1 MQPAPAASAW
11 PKRILITGIALTL
24 IGLTTLT
31 MTLGSIGDYYDPRET
46 SEHSVE
52 FGETTGPIELS
63 SGCWVV
69 NVEDSAKDYTI
80 TYQIIENGEVAG
92 DVDEGCRTD
101 FQAQTADVDF
111 VTVTELDIDE
121 KSQVLV
127 KITCESDDGCENPVL
142 FTNGDSVIN
151 SMMVD
156 PVSYTHLTLPT
167 KA

>member
-52 FGETTGPIELS
+52 FGETTGPIELA

-92 DVDEGCRTD
+92 DVEEGCRTD

-111 VTVTELDIDE
+111 VTVTELDID
-121 KSQVLV
+121 K
-127 KITCESDDGCENPVL
+127 
-142 FTNGDSVIN
+142 
-151 SMMVD
+151 
-156 PVSYTHLTLPT
+156 
-167 KA
+167 